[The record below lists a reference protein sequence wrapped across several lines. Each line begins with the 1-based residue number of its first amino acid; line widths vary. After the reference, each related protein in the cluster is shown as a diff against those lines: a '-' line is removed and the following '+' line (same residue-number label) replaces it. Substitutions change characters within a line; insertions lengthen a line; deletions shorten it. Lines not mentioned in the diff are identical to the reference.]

1 MKSGFVTIIGRPNAG
16 KSTLLNSIME
26 RKISIISNKPQTT
39 RHSIKGI
46 YQDSE
51 YQIVFIDTPGIHKP
65 KHKLGYILNNE
76 AYSSLSETDLIILVM
91 DSLERIGPGDRFL
104 IEKIKNIDTKVILVL
119 NKVDK
124 VNKNELLSIID
135 ECSKLHD
142 FAEIVPIS
150 AFKGDNVDRLIN
162 VIKKYINDP
171 VRYYDTDTITDKSN
185 EFMISEYV
193 REKIL
198 EYTKEEVPH
207 AVTCL
212 VERIEEKDNIYNIDV
227 LIIVEREGLK
237 KIIIGKN
244 GSMIK
249 NIGISSRKDI
259 EELLGKQV
267 YLNLYVKVVE
277 NWRDKEKYLKE
288 FGF

>member
-1 MKSGFVTIIGRPNAG
+1 MKSGFVAIIGRPNVG

-46 YQDSE
+46 YQDPE
-51 YQIVFIDTPGIHKP
+51 YQIIFIDTPGIHKP
-65 KHKLGYILNNE
+65 KHKLGHILNNE
-76 AYSSLSETDLIILVM
+76 AYSSLSEADLVILVM
-91 DSLERIGPGDRFL
+91 DSLEKIGTGDRFL
-104 IEKIKNIDTKVILVL
+104 IEKIKNIDTPVILVL

-124 VNKNELLSIID
+124 VNKGELLGIID
-135 ECSKLHD
+135 ECSKMHD
-142 FAEIVPIS
+142 FDEIVPVS
-150 AFKGDNVDRLIN
+150 AFKGENVDRLIN
-162 VIKKYINDP
+162 VIKKYIKDP
-171 VRYYDTDTITDKSN
+171 DIYYDTEMVTDKSN

-212 VERIEEKDNIYNIDV
+212 VENIEEKDNIYNIDV

-288 FGF
+288 FGY